1 MNSKESSIYF
11 WARELCLK
19 ITACLWK
26 DECLGV
32 GESRVKIVGLKK
44 AVCKESILSDKGS
57 MFVGSYKYNRTSAV
71 SDSVRRFRLWTQI
84 VD

>member
-1 MNSKESSIYF
+1 M
-11 WARELCLK
+11 
-19 ITACLWK
+19 
-26 DECLGV
+26 
-32 GESRVKIVGLKK
+32 IVGLKK

-57 MFVGSYKYNRTSAV
+57 MFVGSYKYNRTSAS